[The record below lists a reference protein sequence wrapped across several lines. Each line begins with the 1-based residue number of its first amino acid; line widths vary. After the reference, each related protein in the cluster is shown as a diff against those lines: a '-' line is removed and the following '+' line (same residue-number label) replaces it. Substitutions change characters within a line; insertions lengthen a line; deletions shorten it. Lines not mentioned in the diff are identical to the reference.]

1 MSNNDRGSVVV
12 TGLGATTPLGGDV
25 ASTWSA
31 MLAGTS
37 GVQRV
42 TEDWA
47 DSLPVK
53 IAAPAVADPAAV
65 VGRVQAR
72 RMDRCEQLALVAAR
86 EAWADAGSPAVD
98 PYRLGVAVTSGI
110 GGIGSILAGYD
121 TLREKGWDRIS
132 PFTVPMLMPNGAAG
146 WISIE
151 LEARAGAHALVSACA
166 SGAETIGYA
175 IDMIRSGRADVVVA
189 GGTEAAIMALNIGAF
204 AAMRAMSTRNDEPSR
219 ASRPFDKGR
228 DGFVLGEGAGVV
240 VLESLEHALA
250 RDARIY
256 AVAAGAGYSAD
267 AFHISHGLPDGS
279 GVAFAMSSA
288 LRDAGVSPSQVVH
301 INAHATS
308 TPEGDP
314 LEARAIES
322 AFGSDAAGIVVS
334 ATKSMT
340 GHLLGGAGAVEAVAA
355 VKALADRVAPPTINL
370 EDLDDEVTIDVATKP
385 RPLAPRSADG
395 PMAALNNA
403 FGFGGHNVALAFTEY
418 APLAPGGPTPR

>member
-1 MSNNDRGSVVV
+1 MSSNDRVSVVV

-31 MLAGTS
+31 MLEGTS
-37 GVQRV
+37 GVRRI

-53 IAAPAVADPAAV
+53 IAAPAASDPVAT

-86 EAWADAGSPAVD
+86 EAWADAGSPTVD
-98 PYRLGVAVTSGI
+98 PWRLGVAVTSGI
-110 GGIGSILAGYD
+110 GGIGSTLKGYD
-121 TLREKGWDRIS
+121 TLRERGWDRIS

-151 LEARAGAHALVSACA
+151 FGAKAGAHALVSACA
-166 SGAETIGYA
+166 SGAETIGYG

-189 GGTEAAIMALNIGAF
+189 GGTEAAIMALNIAAF
-204 AAMRAMSTRNDEPSR
+204 AVMRAMSTRNDEPAR

-240 VLESLEHALA
+240 ILESLSHAVA
-250 RDARIY
+250 RGARIY

-267 AFHISHGLPDGS
+267 AYHISHGSPDGA
-279 GVAFAMSSA
+279 GVSFAISAA
-288 LRDAGVSPSQVVH
+288 LRDAGISPAQVVH
-301 INAHATS
+301 VNAHATS

-314 LEARAIES
+314 LEARALQS
-322 AFGSDAAGIVVS
+322 ALGAAASDVVVS

-340 GHLLGGAGAVEAVAA
+340 GHLLGGAGAIESVAA
-355 VKALADRVAPPTINL
+355 ILALRDRTAPPTINL
-370 EDLDDEVTIDVATKP
+370 EDLDDEVTIDVATKARPLSP
-385 RPLAPRSADG
+385 RPEAG
-395 PMAALNNA
+395 PMAVLNNA
-403 FGFGGHNVALAFTEY
+403 FGFGGHNVTLAFTEY
-418 APLAPGGPTPR
+418 TGQEGA